1 MSGWQNRV
9 EELLYESESVSEV
22 LDIDSSRVVV
32 TSHRVL
38 TFTPEMDGE
47 NFQQVERPNVT
58 GVETSAQ
65 GRTTLAGRSIRY
77 GVYSLL
83 LILAGFVINFDALIG
98 DIQFDGEAASQT
110 GAGGIV
116 GIAQGMLNLMTQL
129 DQLMQVVGAL
139 VLLAAVVMFA
149 VYWLL
154 RVPTLAIRVAGEGS
168 DLHVQ
173 RPEDA
178 DGAIRRLESAILPE
192 SELGGGSEGL
202 SSMLPNDLF

>member
-154 RVPTLAIRVAGEGS
+154 RVPTLAIRVAGEGA

>member
-77 GVYSLL
+77 GVYSLM
-83 LILAGFVINFDALIG
+83 LILAGLVINFEALIG
-98 DIQFDGEAASQT
+98 DVEFDSQAASQT

-116 GIAQGMLNLMTQL
+116 SIADGMLSFMTQL
-129 DQLMQVVGAL
+129 DELMQVVGAL
-139 VLLAAVVMFA
+139 VLLVAVAMFA

-154 RVPTLAIRVAGEGS
+154 RVPTLAIRVAGDGA
-168 DLHVQ
+168 DIHVQ
-173 RPEDA
+173 RPDDA
-178 DGAIRRLESAILPE
+178 DGAIRRLESAILPDDE
-192 SELGGGSEGL
+192 IGGGSEGL

>member
-1 MSGWQNRV
+1 MSGWQDRV

-65 GRTTLAGRSIRY
+65 GRTALAGRSIRY
-77 GVYSLL
+77 GVYGLVL
-83 LILAGFVINFDALIG
+83 VLAGVFIDFEALIG
-98 DIQFDGEAASQT
+98 DVSFDSEATSQT
-110 GAGGIV
+110 GASGIV
-116 GIAQGMLNLMTQL
+116 SIADAMLNGMTQI
-129 DQLMQVVGAL
+129 DELMQVVGAL
-139 VLLAAVVMFA
+139 VLLVAVAMFA

-154 RVPTLAIRVAGEGS
+154 RVPTLAIRVAGDGG
-168 DLHVQ
+168 DIHVQ
-173 RPEDA
+173 RPEDV
-178 DGAIRRLESAILPE
+178 DDAIRRLESAILPE
-192 SELGGGSEGL
+192 SEIGGRSEGFA
-202 SSMLPNDLF
+202 SRLPNDLF

>member
-1 MSGWQNRV
+1 MTGWQNRV

-47 NFQQVERPNVT
+47 NFRQVERPNVS

-77 GVYSLL
+77 GVYSLM
-83 LILAGFVINFDALIG
+83 LILAGLFIDFEALIG
-98 DIQFDGEAASQT
+98 DVSFDAEATSQT

-116 GIAQGMLNLMTQL
+116 SIADGMLRFMTQL
-129 DQLMQVVGAL
+129 DQIMQVVGAL
-139 VLLAAVVMFA
+139 VLLAAVAMFA
-149 VYWLL
+149 VYCLF
-154 RVPTLAIRVAGEGS
+154 RVPTLAIRVAGDGR
-168 DLHVQ
+168 DIHVQ
-173 RPEDA
+173 RPDDV
-178 DGAIRRLESAILPE
+178 DGAIRRLESAILPDDE
-192 SELGGGSEGL
+192 IGGGSEGL
-202 SSMLPNDLF
+202 SSLLPNDLF